1 MPGAMRKMAVYLGL
15 VEDDSYGG
23 PDEYDDFEEPARQS
37 RRERRGN
44 RRGFKDRYEDEEED
58 DRYAVRSVRPISEP
72 RAVRTFRADSPVDR
86 LPTSAPMYG
95 RGVPVSDLSRI
106 ETIHPRSY
114 NDARRIGEEF
124 RAGVPVIMNL
134 GDMDEMD
141 AKRIIDFAAGL
152 VFGLHGTIERVTGK
166 VFLISPANVDLGDQ
180 ARAQIAEDG
189 FFNQS

>member
-1 MPGAMRKMAVYLGL
+1 MAGAMRKMAVYLGL
-15 VEDDSYGG
+15 VEDASYDDY
-23 PDEYDDFEEPARQS
+23 DEYDDYEEPARES
-37 RRERRGN
+37 RRDRNSRRSS
-44 RRGFKDRYEDEEED
+44 RDRSDEDEDAYE
-58 DRYAVRSVRPISEP
+58 VRSVRPINEP
-72 RAVRTFRADSPVDR
+72 RAVRTIRPDSATDR
-86 LPTSAPMYG
+86 PASSGSAG
-95 RGVPVSDLSRI
+95 RPSMGDLSRI
-106 ETIHPRSY
+106 EAIHPRSY

-152 VFGLHGTIERVTGK
+152 VYGLHGTIERITGK
-166 VFLISPANVDLGDQ
+166 VFLLSPANVDLGDQ